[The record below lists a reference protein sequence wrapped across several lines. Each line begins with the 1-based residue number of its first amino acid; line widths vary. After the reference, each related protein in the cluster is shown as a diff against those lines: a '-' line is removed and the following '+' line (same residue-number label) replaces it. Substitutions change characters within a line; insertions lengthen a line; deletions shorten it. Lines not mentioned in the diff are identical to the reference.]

1 MVIIAKSINEIPIEK
16 QQTLLSKEQL
26 IKRDLKYIQTK
37 PRFRF
42 EYDKQKKEITTN
54 ENLSKILQNTVGLKR
69 FVKHNVSYPYGYVGE
84 EYYYIKL

>member
-1 MVIIAKSINEIPIEK
+1 M
-16 QQTLLSKEQL
+16 

-37 PRFRF
+37 PWFRF

-69 FVKHNVSYPYGYVGE
+69 FVKNNVSYPYGYVGG
-84 EYYYIKL
+84 EYY

>member
-1 MVIIAKSINEIPIEK
+1 MVIIAKSINEIPMEE

-26 IKRDLKYIQTK
+26 IKRDLKYIQSN

-54 ENLSKILQNTVGLKR
+54 ENITKILQNTVGLKR
-69 FVKHNVSYPYGYVGE
+69 YVQNDVSYPYGYVGG
-84 EYYYIKL
+84 EY